1 MRLIF
6 LTVMAFAAG
15 TAAAAQEPPRSTAA
29 QAGDT
34 AARVATQPL
43 QDLNLVRGEIPQE
56 LKAILDKPY
65 DVSMLK
71 TCADKREAV
80 ARLTKVLGPDIDSP
94 QATARGQD
102 PAEFALGAAE
112 SAASSLIPGRGLI
125 RRVSGAEAADRQAR
139 AAVLSGQ
146 LRRAYIRGLARGT
159 NCRIG

>member
-1 MRLIF
+1 MKAF
-6 LTVMAFAAG
+6 LTMAFAIAAG
-15 TAAAAQEPPRSTAA
+15 FPVQAQEPPRSTAA

-43 QDLNLVRGEIPQE
+43 QDLNLVRGEIPPE
-56 LKAILDKPY
+56 LQAIVDRPY

-71 TCADKREAV
+71 TCADKRQAV
-80 ARLTKVLGPDIDSP
+80 ANLTKVLGPDIDSP
-94 QATARGQD
+94 EATARGQN

-112 SAASSLIPGRGLI
+112 SAATSLIPGRNLI
-125 RRVSGAEAADRQAR
+125 RRVSGADAADRRVR

-146 LRRAYIRGLARGT
+146 LRRAYIRGVARGT

>member
-1 MRLIF
+1 MKPLPLI
-6 LTVMAFAAG
+6 VMLLLALDPAL
-15 TAAAAQEPPRSTAA
+15 AQEPPRSTAA

-43 QDLNLVRGEIPQE
+43 EDLNLVRGEIPPE
-56 LKAILDKPY
+56 LQAIVDRPY

-71 TCADKREAV
+71 TCADKRQAV
-80 ARLTKVLGPDIDSP
+80 ANLTKVLGPDIDSSA
-94 QATARGQD
+94 ATARGQS

-112 SAASSLIPGRGLI
+112 SAATSLIPGRNLI
-125 RRVSGAEAADRQAR
+125 RRVSGAEAADRRVR

>member
-1 MRLIF
+1 MKPMPLLVIA
-6 LTVMAFAAG
+6 LLALDPAL
-15 TAAAAQEPPRSTAA
+15 AQEAPRSTAA

-43 QDLNLVRGEIPQE
+43 QDLNLVRGEIPPE
-56 LKAILDKPY
+56 LQAIIEKPY
-65 DVSMLK
+65 DVSTLR

-80 ARLTKVLGPDIDSP
+80 ANLTKVLGPDIDSP
-94 QATARGQD
+94 EATARDQN

-112 SAASSLIPGRGLI
+112 SAATSLIPGRSLI
-125 RRVSGAEAADRQAR
+125 RRVSGAEAADRRVR